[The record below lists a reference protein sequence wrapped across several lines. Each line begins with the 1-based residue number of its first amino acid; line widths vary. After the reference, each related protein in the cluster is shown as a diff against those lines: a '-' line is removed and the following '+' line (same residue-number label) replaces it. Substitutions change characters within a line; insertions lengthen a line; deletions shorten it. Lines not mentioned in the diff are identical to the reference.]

1 MHNVA
6 HRAMPR
12 APTVEMQPAA
22 APCTAGSATMCA
34 QRASPAWG
42 SVDDLPGL
50 RDHDG
55 GVSNDA
61 AASFPSL
68 ADLLDSVRVVALPL
82 VTRFRGIE
90 VREAA
95 LLQGPEGWTEFSPFL
110 EYEDAEASVWL
121 AGAIDFGWTPL
132 PTAHRDLIPVNATV
146 PAVEAAA
153 VADVLARYDGC
164 RTAKVKVAE
173 AGQRLADD
181 VARVRAVREAMGPE
195 GRIRVDANG
204 AWNLDEAE
212 HAIHAL
218 AEFDLEYVEQPC
230 ATIDE
235 LAELRRR
242 VKYLGIP
249 IAADESVRKAADPL
263 AVARAGAADIIVV
276 KAQPLG
282 GVRRALEIV
291 AESGLPAVVSSALE
305 TSVGLAMGVALAAA
319 LPQLD
324 YDCGLGT
331 AALLTADAASPALVP
346 HNGALPVGRV
356 APDAALMDR
365 YTASED
371 RQEWWR
377 ARIARCHSELVRA
390 SARAHA

>member
-1 MHNVA
+1 
-6 HRAMPR
+6 MPVVGR
-12 APTVEMQPAA
+12 CCLGAA
-22 APCTAGSATMCA
+22 DRIIRHSGHTEP
-34 QRASPAWG
+34 
-42 SVDDLPGL
+42 DDWHACEGA

-55 GVSNDA
+55 AVSTDA
-61 AASFPSL
+61 AASLPSL
-68 ADLLDSVRVVALPL
+68 AELLATARVVSLPL
-82 VTRFRGIE
+82 VTRFRGID
-90 VREAA
+90 VREAV
-95 LLQGPEGWTEFSPFL
+95 LFEGPEGWTEFSPFL
-110 EYEDAEASVWL
+110 EYDDAEACVL
-121 AGAIDFGWTPL
+121 ARGGDRLRLDGRQPAAL
-132 PTAHRDLIPVNATV
+132 RDRIPVNATV
-146 PAVEAAA
+146 PAVDAAA
-153 VADVLARYDGC
+153 VAGVLARFDGC

-204 AWNLDEAE
+204 GWNLDEAE

-230 ATIDE
+230 ASVDE

-263 AVARAGAADIIVV
+263 AVARAGAADILVI

-291 AESGLPAVVSSALE
+291 AEAGLPAVVSSALD
-305 TSVGLAMGVALAAA
+305 TSVGLAMGAALAAA
-319 LPQLD
+319 LPELD

-331 AALLTADAASPALVP
+331 AALLAADVVSPA
-346 HNGALPVGRV
+346 ARCR
-356 APDAALMDR
+356 A
-365 YTASED
+365 TASLSVG
-371 RQEWWR
+371 
-377 ARIARCHSELVRA
+377 ARHTRRGAARRSMRHPTIGRNGGGRGSPAVTP
-390 SARAHA
+390 S

>member
-1 MHNVA
+1 MS
-6 HRAMPR
+6 
-12 APTVEMQPAA
+12 T
-22 APCTAGSATMCA
+22 
-34 QRASPAWG
+34 
-42 SVDDLPGL
+42 
-50 RDHDG
+50 
-55 GVSNDA
+55 DA

-68 ADLLDSVRVVALPL
+68 ADLLDSMRVVALPL
-82 VTRFRGIE
+82 ATRFRGIDI
-90 VREAA
+90 REAA
-95 LLQGPEGWTEFSPFL
+95 LIHGPAGWTEFSPFL
-110 EYEDAEASVWL
+110 EYDDAEASVWL
-121 AGAIDFGWTPL
+121 AGAIDFGWSAL
-132 PTAHRDLIPVNATV
+132 PAQHRDVVPVNATV
-146 PAVEAAA
+146 PAVDAAS
-153 VADVLARYDGC
+153 VAAVLARFDGC

-181 VARVRAVREAMGPE
+181 VARVRAVRAVMGPE

-212 HAIHAL
+212 HAFHAL
-218 AEFDLEYVEQPC
+218 TEFDLEYVEQPC
-230 ATIDE
+230 ATIDD

-249 IAADESVRKAADPL
+249 IAADESVRKAADPI

-291 AESGLPAVVSSALE
+291 AEAGLPAVVSSALE

-331 AALLTADAASPALVP
+331 AALLTADSASPALLP
-346 HNGALPVGRV
+346 RDGALPVGRV
-356 APDAALMDR
+356 AADAAQLDR
-365 YTASED
+365 YAASED
-371 RQEWWR
+371 RLEWWR

-390 SARAHA
+390 SDRANA